1 MERFLY
7 EAEKRCKEYGQ
18 ENKIYRACIEGA
30 IERLRDA
37 LDVEVTMAKR
47 KPTDWG
53 VTAETLVAE
62 RNRDALR
69 RDNERLRE
77 VIGQTASELRELSEW
92 TIADVTGGVAGEE
105 A

>member
-7 EAEKRCKEYGQ
+7 EAQQRCIEYKK
-18 ENKIYRACIEGA
+18 ENKVYRACIEGA

-47 KPTDWG
+47 KPGDWG

-62 RNRDALR
+62 RNRDMLR
-69 RDNERLRE
+69 RDNERLRGI
-77 VIGQTASELRELSEW
+77 IGQTASELRELSEW
-92 TIADVTGGVAGEE
+92 TLADVTGGIAGEE

>member
-7 EAEKRCKEYGQ
+7 EAQQKCIEYKE
-18 ENKIYRACIEGA
+18 ENQIYRACIEGA

-37 LDVEVTMAKR
+37 LEEQVTMAKR
-47 KPTDWG
+47 KPGDWG

-62 RNRDALR
+62 RNRDMLR
-69 RDNERLRE
+69 RDNERLRGI
-77 VIGQTASELRELSEW
+77 IGQTAWELRQLSEW
-92 TIADVTGGVAGEE
+92 TIADVTGGIAKEE

>member
-7 EAEKRCKEYGQ
+7 EAQKKCKEYGD

-30 IERLRDA
+30 IERFRDA
-37 LDVEVTMAKR
+37 LEEQVMTEKR
-47 KPTDWG
+47 KDTDWG

-77 VIGQTASELRELSEW
+77 VIGQTASELRQLSEW
-92 TIADVTGGVAGEE
+92 TLADVTGGIKEGE